1 MFADERS
8 GAENADTNLNVRDDA
23 QIVASA
29 IAQLRSVAEG
39 VSVSHAPRLMNAV
52 EALAAALV
60 SAAAELSSLKE
71 KPRIEPSDESSAS
84 SSVQTSVQPEKSAWR
99 RRSLKLLRS
108 LEKRADEYV
117 AAVDAVAN
125 TSRAFSPR
133 FVFSDACGGDAALA
147 VEKLRV
153 LVLAA
158 RDAHVA
164 AVRAVAAAEASFGA
178 EALGGAFPDEEE
190 ETHGVSSHSSSD
202 EGDASQTPAKGL
214 SSRAPRREEG
224 GAREKK
230 PLSAREDVLDDVRFD
245 LSGAFGSLEA
255 CERIASSLGARPSER
270 AFRGAASRVARIA
283 VDISAAAEISGA
295 KKIAGKARLTDAG
308 SRSIVVPACFL
319 DDEHAQT
326 VAALAALKRE
336 VEALAADF
344 HAIAPDAA
352 VPAAVGRRGKKNG
365 SRGFFSRL
373 FGGFDVFGNVPRN
386 RHSGHRGNG
395 VPGNPYRFDSR
406 VDLDF
411 FWRTVPA
418 NAARLA
424 SRGAQ
429 GLRQSMSSENA
440 AVGAATALVASYTV
454 ARLCGAF
461 FLASAGD
468 A

>member
-1 MFADERS
+1 
-8 GAENADTNLNVRDDA
+8 
-23 QIVASA
+23 
-29 IAQLRSVAEG
+29 
-39 VSVSHAPRLMNAV
+39 MNAV

-84 SSVQTSVQPEKSAWR
+84 SSVQTSVQPEKNAWR

-117 AAVDAVAN
+117 NAVDAVAN

-178 EALGGAFPDEEE
+178 EALGGAFPDEREE
-190 ETHGVSSHSSSD
+190 ENHISVSSHSSSD

-283 VDISAAAEISGA
+283 VDISAAAADGA
-295 KKIAGKARLTDAG
+295 KKIAGKARLKDAG

-352 VPAAVGRRGKKNG
+352 VPAAVGKGGKKNVG
-365 SRGFFSRL
+365 NGFFSRL

-386 RHSGHRGNG
+386 RRSGRRGNG

-411 FWRTVPA
+411 FYRTVPA

-424 SRGAQ
+424 SRGAN

>member
-1 MFADERS
+1 
-8 GAENADTNLNVRDDA
+8 
-23 QIVASA
+23 
-29 IAQLRSVAEG
+29 
-39 VSVSHAPRLMNAV
+39 
-52 EALAAALV
+52 
-60 SAAAELSSLKE
+60 
-71 KPRIEPSDESSAS
+71 
-84 SSVQTSVQPEKSAWR
+84 
-99 RRSLKLLRS
+99 
-108 LEKRADEYV
+108 
-117 AAVDAVAN
+117 
-125 TSRAFSPR
+125 
-133 FVFSDACGGDAALA
+133 
-147 VEKLRV
+147 
-153 LVLAA
+153 
-158 RDAHVA
+158 
-164 AVRAVAAAEASFGA
+164 
-178 EALGGAFPDEEE
+178 
-190 ETHGVSSHSSSD
+190 
-202 EGDASQTPAKGL
+202 
-214 SSRAPRREEG
+214 
-224 GAREKK
+224 
-230 PLSAREDVLDDVRFD
+230 LDDVRFD

-283 VDISAAAEISGA
+283 VDISAAAADGA
-295 KKIAGKARLTDAG
+295 KKIARLNDAG

-352 VPAAVGRRGKKNG
+352 VPAAVGKGGKKNG
-365 SRGFFSRL
+365 GGGFFSRL

-395 VPGNPYRFDSR
+395 TGNPSRFDSR